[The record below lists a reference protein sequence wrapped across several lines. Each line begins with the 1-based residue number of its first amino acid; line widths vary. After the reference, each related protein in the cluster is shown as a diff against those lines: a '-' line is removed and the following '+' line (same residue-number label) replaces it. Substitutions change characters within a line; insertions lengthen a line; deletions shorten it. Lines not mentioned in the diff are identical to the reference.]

1 MRLSEKTCSLLISSG
16 LHLALVLLLL
26 VAVYR
31 PRIDFNRIEI
41 IEFGI
46 QAEANNQNLMAP
58 AVRNQL
64 ASGYTTSGSKTSLI
78 PEKVDLPRAITEDD
92 VPLHIPNQDLAA
104 LNELELDEKV
114 GSNVQDRDHT
124 GEIIAPEISPVADK
138 PVLGTSED
146 YLDTMT
152 RGLQEGSAGDS
163 PYILEGDILSRNII
177 IQVLPEYPSGIQ
189 QNTSVKIRF
198 QVLADGSVSD
208 LMVVRKADPVLE
220 EISLQ
225 ALRKWKFNPVSGETV
240 QIGYITFIYR
250 LK

>member
-1 MRLSEKTCSLLISSG
+1 MSEKTYSLFISSV
-16 LHLALVLLLL
+16 LHLVLVLLLI
-26 VAVYR
+26 VAVYK
-31 PRIDFNRIEI
+31 PKIDFNRIEI

-46 QAEANNQNLMAP
+46 QAAANNQNLMVP
-58 AVRNQL
+58 AVHNQL
-64 ASGYTTSGSKTSLI
+64 ASGFTTSGSKTSLI
-78 PEKVDLPRAITEDD
+78 PEKVDLPRAVTEDE
-92 VPLHIPNQDLAA
+92 VPLHLSNQDLAA

-114 GSNVQDRDHT
+114 GSNIRDGDHT
-124 GEIIAPEISPVADK
+124 GEIIAPEISHSADK

-146 YLDTMT
+146 YLNTMT
-152 RGLQEGSAGDS
+152 RGLQEGSAGES
-163 PYILEGDILSRNII
+163 PYILEGDILSRNILTRI
-177 IQVLPEYPSGIQ
+177 LPEYPSGIQ